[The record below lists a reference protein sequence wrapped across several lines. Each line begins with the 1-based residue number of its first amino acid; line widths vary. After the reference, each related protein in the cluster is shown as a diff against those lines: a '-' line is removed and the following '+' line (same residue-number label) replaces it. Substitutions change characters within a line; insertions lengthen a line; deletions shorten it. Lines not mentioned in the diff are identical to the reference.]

1 MSRILDLA
9 HTVTTDATTE
19 FATETGSAEVAIT
32 VLGIAAAMF
41 AAGIVLRGRAR
52 LSVALRAGGLALAF
66 SVLAVQVDD
75 AGWLTGQDGPV
86 TSWFVAHRTSTLDGV
101 AVAVTNLGSPAAT
114 VALAVAVA
122 GLLAWRARS
131 PIPAVVLIGT
141 VGAASA
147 ASTVLKVL
155 IGRDR
160 PSAAVQTIVET
171 DHSFPS
177 GHVTGTATLLA
188 MIVVIAAA
196 GCSRRVRAVLAV
208 VVALVVVL
216 VAATRVYLGVHW
228 LTDVIGGALLAAF
241 FATLGS
247 AALHELTER
256 ARSRQHP
263 QGVVQEAAVAAAPS
277 SRAGTAR

>member
-32 VLGIAAAMF
+32 LFAVAAAMF

-66 SVLAVQVDD
+66 AVLAVQVHD
-75 AGWLTGQDGPV
+75 AGWLTGRDGPV

-114 VALAVAVA
+114 VALAVVVA
-122 GLLAWRARS
+122 ALLAWRAHS
-131 PIPAVVLIGT
+131 LIPAVVLIGT

-160 PSAAVQTIVET
+160 PPAAVQKIVET

-196 GCSRRVRAVLAV
+196 GRSRRVRAALAV
-208 VVALVVVL
+208 VAALVVVL

-228 LTDVIGGALLAAF
+228 LTDVVGGALLAAF
-241 FATLGS
+241 FATLG
-247 AALHELTER
+247 AAVLHELTER
-256 ARSRQHP
+256 AESRRRA
-263 QGVVQEAAVAAAPS
+263 QGVVQEASVAAVAS
-277 SRAGTAR
+277 SRAGTPL